1 MFDSKISMD
10 EVLNYTPELIQ
21 EIHKHFDSVDKDHDG
36 KIPVKDIQL
45 VMKSLEEQIS
55 DSDLKKML
63 KELEISSSGSIK
75 FDEFIYIL
83 TRQMRENDAEEE
95 LQEAFKVFDRDGD
108 GKIPKD
114 ELSLIMKNI
123 GEPLSQEELDAF
135 IKEAD
140 TNKDGYIDYAQFVH
154 LLLS

>member
-1 MFDSKISMD
+1 MD

>member
-1 MFDSKISMD
+1 M
-10 EVLNYTPELIQ
+10 EEELNYTPELIQ
-21 EIHKHFDSVDKDHDG
+21 IIRKAFDDVDKDHDG
-36 KIPVKDIQL
+36 KIPVKDIGQ
-45 VMKSLEEQIS
+45 VMNALNDKIS
-55 DSDLKKML
+55 DSELKKML
-63 KELEISSSGSIK
+63 KELELTSSSSIK

-83 TRQMRENDAEEE
+83 TRKMRETDAEEE

-114 ELSLIMKNI
+114 ELSLIMKSI
-123 GEPLSQEELDAF
+123 GEPLSQEELDQF

-154 LLLS
+154 LMLS

>member
-1 MFDSKISMD
+1 MD

-45 VMKSLEEQIS
+45 VMKSFEEQIS